1 MDKETSQIIKNIAE
15 IQIEALKRIIDKED
29 EPNASLSQELLIE
42 LLNIDISQ
50 LLESGTPYNKMNQ
63 KLKSLIH
70 HKVYMRIDAYKQLI
84 DIPSAICCLD
94 EYQLLLC
101 SHILWKMEEVWILD
115 NPQGVNGAWLEINKA
130 LYKFHP
136 EYTLIIN

>member
-29 EPNASLSQELLIE
+29 EPNASLSQELIID

-50 LLESGTPYNKMNQ
+50 LEDGTPYNKMNQ
-63 KLKSLIH
+63 KLKTLIH
-70 HKVYMRIDAYKQLI
+70 RKVDMRIDAYKQMI
-84 DIPSAICCLD
+84 EIPTAIYCLD

-115 NPQGVNGAWLEINKA
+115 NPQGVNGAWLEINRA
-130 LYKFHP
+130 ISKFHP

>member
-1 MDKETSQIIKNIAE
+1 MDKETSHIIKNIAE
-15 IQIEALKRIIDKED
+15 IQIEALQRIIDNED
-29 EPNASLSQELLIE
+29 KPNASLSQESIIY

-50 LLESGTPYNKMNQ
+50 LEEGTPYNKMNQ
-63 KLKSLIH
+63 KLKTLIH
-70 HKVYMRIDAYKQLI
+70 RKVDMRIDAYKQMI
-84 DIPSAICCLD
+84 EIPTAIYCLD

-115 NPQGVNGAWLEINKA
+115 NPQGVNGAWLEINRA
-130 LYKFHP
+130 ISKFHP

>member
-15 IQIEALKRIIDKED
+15 IQIEALQRIIDNED
-29 EPNASLSQELLIE
+29 KPNASLSQELIIE

-50 LLESGTPYNKMNQ
+50 LEEGTPYNKMNQ
-63 KLKSLIH
+63 KLKTLIH
-70 HKVYMRIDAYKQLI
+70 RKVDMRIDAYKQMI
-84 DIPSAICCLD
+84 EIPTAIYCLD

-115 NPQGVNGAWLEINKA
+115 NPQGVNGAWLEINRA
-130 LYKFHP
+130 ISKFHP

>member
-15 IQIEALKRIIDKED
+15 IQIEALQRIIDNED
-29 EPNASLSQELLIE
+29 KPNSSLAQELLIE
-42 LLNIDISQ
+42 LLNIDTSQ
-50 LLESGTPYNKMNQ
+50 LLEKGTPYNKMNQ
-63 KLKSLIH
+63 KLKTLIH

-84 DIPSAICCLD
+84 DIPTAIYCLD

-130 LYKFHP
+130 IRKFHP

>member
-15 IQIEALKRIIDKED
+15 IQIEALQRIIDNED
-29 EPNASLSQELLIE
+29 KPNASLSQELIID

-50 LLESGTPYNKMNQ
+50 LEEGTPYNKMNQ
-63 KLKSLIH
+63 KLKTLIH
-70 HKVYMRIDAYKQLI
+70 RKVDMRIDAYKQLI
-84 DIPSAICCLD
+84 DIPTAIYCLD

-130 LYKFHP
+130 ISKFHP

>member
-1 MDKETSQIIKNIAE
+1 
-15 IQIEALKRIIDKED
+15 
-29 EPNASLSQELLIE
+29 
-42 LLNIDISQ
+42 
-50 LLESGTPYNKMNQ
+50 MNQ
-63 KLKSLIH
+63 KLKTLIH

-84 DIPSAICCLD
+84 DIPTAIYCLD

-130 LYKFHP
+130 ISKFHP